1 MTHLKI
7 PALPTSLLA
16 TLALLAAPACFNPDD
31 TPADTD
37 PMDNTGGSGS
47 EEGTTTEGTTGT
59 PTSAGP
65 TTSATNPSGGSET
78 GSTTTGDPTG
88 TTVNPTDPTTGTE
101 TTDTPA
107 ACDDGTADPGE
118 LCPPDGPATVIMG
131 LGANPADLVLA
142 RLQAEDRVDVITI
155 SPSGGTVLLA
165 PSDGAGGFGPPISVV
180 VGEGGN
186 NNAPGFLAAAD
197 LEPDGDIDIVAGTSG
212 EVAWLLNNGVGQ
224 LQNGGSVNAGFGGPE
239 GMGVGN
245 MDLDPAIDILA
256 TEGYNTNVYLGRVSG
271 GSYTAGTTTGGSD
284 GSVQAT
290 GGDSHLVVTEF
301 GFDGDGFAD
310 VVVATRFGG
319 GDVVAVRGNGDA
331 TFTGGLGN
339 SIPMCGKAGCEPTD
353 LAAGDLDDDGEI
365 EILMSH
371 SAGVSIAYGM
381 GDGTWG
387 PATVIPASDSVD
399 VDVLDLNN
407 DDALDVLIVSAD
419 EDEPSLFLALGN
431 GDGTLAE
438 LVTIPLMGRPIAADV
453 SDFNGDGAPDVA
465 VLYVGSEGAPG
476 SVAIFLMTP

>member
-1 MTHLKI
+1 MTHLRI
-7 PALPTSLLA
+7 SALPTSLFA
-16 TLALLAAPACFNPDD
+16 TLGLLAAPACFNPED

-37 PMDNTGGSGS
+37 SMASTGGSGS
-47 EEGTTTEGTTGT
+47 AEDTATVGTTGT
-59 PTSAGP
+59 TATP
-65 TTSATNPSGGSET
+65 TTSPTEPTSDSET
-78 GSTTTGDPTG
+78 GLDTTTDPTG
-88 TTVNPTDPTTGTE
+88 TTVNPTEPTTGTE
-101 TTDTPA
+101 TGDPPA

-118 LCPPDGPATVIMG
+118 LCPPGRPAAVITGM
-131 LGANPADLVLA
+131 GANPTDLVLA
-142 RLQAEDRVDVITI
+142 RLQGDDRVDVITV
-155 SPSGGTVLLA
+155 SPSDGAVFLA
-165 PSDGAGGFGPPISVV
+165 PSDGAGGFGSPVSVD
-180 VGEGGN
+180 VGDGGN

-212 EVAWLLNNGVGQ
+212 EAAWFLNNGVGQ
-224 LQNGGSVNAGFGGPE
+224 LQGGGAANAGFGGPE

-256 TEGYNTNVYLGRVSG
+256 TEGYNTNVFLGRVSG
-271 GSYTAGTTTGGSD
+271 GNYSAGNAMGGSD

-310 VVVATRFGG
+310 VVVASRFGG

-339 SIPMCGKAGCEPTD
+339 SIPMCGKAGCDPTD

-371 SAGVSIAYGM
+371 SAGVSISAGM

-387 PATVIPASDSVD
+387 PAMVVPASGCVD
-399 VDVLDLNN
+399 VDVVDLNN

-453 SDFNGDGAPDVA
+453 SDFNDDGAPDVA
-465 VLYVGSEGAPG
+465 VLYVDAKDGPG
-476 SVAIFLMTP
+476 SVAIFLMAP